1 MEDGSSWLL
10 TWALGHRPKHRF
22 KKGKSE
28 TSSFVPLNLGIS
40 STISMYN
47 ARPNYGYEDHF
58 FFEWEFHPG
67 HRGVTLH

>member
-10 TWALGHRPKHRF
+10 TWALGHRPKHRS

-47 ARPNYGYEDHF
+47 ARPNYGYEAQF
-58 FFEWEFHPG
+58 F
-67 HRGVTLH
+67 